1 MIDSLEILL
10 TQLDEKQRTVL
21 MIRKLA
27 EIRRIDVGHE
37 YQNMR
42 NTSFENTT
50 TTTCP
55 VCKRL
60 IGDSVFIWKPNGV
73 VLHAACAKTSFSCVS
88 WILISD
94 HKHII

>member
-10 TQLDEKQRTVL
+10 TRLDEKQRTVL

-42 NTSFENTT
+42 NMSFENTT

-60 IGDSVFIWKPNGV
+60 IGDSVFIWNPNGV
-73 VLHAACAKTSFSCVS
+73 VIHAACAKTTYLLVS
-88 WILISD
+88 
-94 HKHII
+94 

>member
-10 TQLDEKQRTVL
+10 TRLDEKQRTVL

-27 EIRRIDVGHE
+27 ELRRIDVGHE

-42 NTSFENTT
+42 NMSFGNTT

-60 IGDSVFIWKPNGV
+60 IGDSVFIWNPNGV
-73 VLHAACAKTSFSCVS
+73 VIHAACAKTTFSLVS
-88 WILISD
+88 
-94 HKHII
+94 